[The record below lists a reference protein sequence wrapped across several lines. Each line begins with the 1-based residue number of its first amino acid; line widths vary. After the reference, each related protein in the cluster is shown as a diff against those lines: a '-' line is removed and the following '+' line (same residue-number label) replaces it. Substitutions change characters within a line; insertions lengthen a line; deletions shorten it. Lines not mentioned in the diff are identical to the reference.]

1 MNRVI
6 GTVPNINYPTQKD
19 YVVEYNG
26 DWWVGRVT
34 VYRSLSGARCPYE
47 WAISSLVNA
56 AEFQEAA
63 GVLKLKHYS
72 YSELLDMYKPV
83 KDNLEIKSKEE
94 ERTKNFLLLLLGVVI
109 FAPWLLLK

>member
-6 GTVPNINYPTQKD
+6 GTVPNINYPSMKD

-47 WAISSLVNA
+47 LEISSLVKA

-72 YSELLDMYKPV
+72 YADILDMYKPV
-83 KDNLEIKSKEE
+83 KDGLALKRKEE
-94 ERTKNFLLLLLGVVI
+94 ERVKNFLTVLLGLVI
-109 FAPWLLLK
+109 FLPWLLLK